1 MKMKRSLIIFI
12 LSILPIGLSAQSS
25 ILDYIF
31 EDYAEKKEYQ
41 SVIYGKTM
49 LSMMKDNASS
59 DVKDLLDG
67 IKMIR
72 IISYKG
78 EAEVLCDR
86 VLNIIRNDYRLVSRI
101 TGDGKVSNF
110 YLYEPDSSK
119 RDMSF
124 VMTVSGP
131 QESVVLEIL
140 GKFDVKD
147 ITRLSV
153 IGQKK

>member
-1 MKMKRSLIIFI
+1 
-12 LSILPIGLSAQSS
+12 
-25 ILDYIF
+25 
-31 EDYAEKKEYQ
+31 
-41 SVIYGKTM
+41 M

-67 IKMIR
+67 IRMIR

-86 VLNIIRNDYRLVSRI
+86 VLNTIRNHYRLVSRI
-101 TGDGKVSNF
+101 TGDGKISNF

-131 QESVVLEIL
+131 EESVVLEII
-140 GKFDVKD
+140 GKFDIKD

>member
-1 MKMKRSLIIFI
+1 
-12 LSILPIGLSAQSS
+12 
-25 ILDYIF
+25 
-31 EDYAEKKEYQ
+31 
-41 SVIYGKTM
+41 M

-78 EAEVLCDR
+78 EAEDLCNEVLS
-86 VLNIIRNDYRLVSRI
+86 IIKQDYRLVSRI

-110 YLYEPDSSK
+110 YIYEPNSSK
-119 RDMSF
+119 KDMSF

-131 QESVVLEIL
+131 EESVVLEII

-153 IGQKK
+153 IGQKQ

>member
-1 MKMKRSLIIFI
+1 MKRSLIIFI
-12 LSILPIGLSAQSS
+12 LSVLPLGLSAQSS

-31 EDYAEKKEYQ
+31 EDYAGKKEYQ

-119 RDMSF
+119 KDMSF
-124 VMTVSGP
+124 VMTVAGP
-131 QESVVLEIL
+131 EESVVLEIL

>member
-1 MKMKRSLIIFI
+1 MKRSLIIFI

-31 EDYAEKKEYQ
+31 EDYAGKKEYQ

-78 EAEVLCDR
+78 EAEDLCDE
-86 VLNIIRNDYRLVSRI
+86 VLSIIKQDYRLVSRI

-110 YLYEPDSSK
+110 YIYEPNSSK
-119 RDMSF
+119 KDMSF

-131 QESVVLEIL
+131 EESVVLEII

-153 IGQKK
+153 IGQKQ

>member
-1 MKMKRSLIIFI
+1 MKRSLIIFI
-12 LSILPIGLSAQSS
+12 LSILPLGLSAQSS

-31 EDYAEKKEYQ
+31 DDYAGKKEYQ

-86 VLNIIRNDYRLVSRI
+86 VLDIIRNDYRLVSRI

-119 RDMSF
+119 KDMSF
-124 VMTVSGP
+124 VMTVAGP
-131 QESVVLEIL
+131 EESVVLEIL

>member
-1 MKMKRSLIIFI
+1 MTLT
-12 LSILPIGLSAQSS
+12 ILPLGLSAQSS
-25 ILDYIF
+25 ELDGIF
-31 EDYAEKKEYQ
+31 DEYAGRKEYQ

-78 EAEVLCDR
+78 EAEDLCDE
-86 VLNIIRNDYRLVSRI
+86 VLSIIKQDYRLVSRI

-110 YLYEPDSSK
+110 YIYEPNSSK
-119 RDMSF
+119 KDMSF

-131 QESVVLEIL
+131 EESVVLEII

-153 IGQKK
+153 IGQKQ

>member
-1 MKMKRSLIIFI
+1 M
-12 LSILPIGLSAQSS
+12 GLSAQSS

-31 EDYAEKKEYQ
+31 EDYAGKKEYQ

-119 RDMSF
+119 KDMSF
-124 VMTVSGP
+124 VMTVAGP
-131 QESVVLEIL
+131 EESVVLEIL

>member
-1 MKMKRSLIIFI
+1 
-12 LSILPIGLSAQSS
+12 
-25 ILDYIF
+25 
-31 EDYAEKKEYQ
+31 
-41 SVIYGKTM
+41 M
-49 LSMMKDNASS
+49 LSMMKDKASS

-86 VLNIIRNDYRLVSRI
+86 VLSIIRHDYRLTSRI

-110 YLYEPDSSK
+110 YIYDPDSSK
-119 RDMSF
+119 KDMSF
-124 VMTVSGP
+124 VMTVAGP
-131 QESVVLEIL
+131 EESVVLEIL

>member
-1 MKMKRSLIIFI
+1 MKRSLIIFI
-12 LSILPIGLSAQSS
+12 LSILPLELSAQSS

-31 EDYAEKKEYQ
+31 DDYAGKKEYQ

-67 IKMIR
+67 IRMIR

-78 EAEVLCDR
+78 EAEVLCDM
-86 VLNIIRNDYRLVSRI
+86 VLNTIRNHYRLVSRI

-131 QESVVLEIL
+131 EESVVLEII
-140 GKFDVKD
+140 GKFDIKD

>member
-1 MKMKRSLIIFI
+1 MLFRS
-12 LSILPIGLSAQSS
+12 
-25 ILDYIF
+25 
-31 EDYAEKKEYQ
+31 DYAGKKEYQ

>member
-1 MKMKRSLIIFI
+1 M
-12 LSILPIGLSAQSS
+12 
-25 ILDYIF
+25 LDSIF
-31 EDYAEKKEYQ
+31 EDYTGKKEYQ

-59 DVKDLLDG
+59 DVKNLLDG

-78 EAEVLCDR
+78 EAEDLCDE
-86 VLNIIRNDYRLVSRI
+86 VLSIIKQDYRLVSRI

-110 YLYEPDSSK
+110 YIYEPNSSK
-119 RDMSF
+119 KDMSF

-131 QESVVLEIL
+131 EESVVLEII

-153 IGQKK
+153 IGQKQ

>member
-1 MKMKRSLIIFI
+1 MKRSLIIFI
-12 LSILPIGLSAQSS
+12 LSILPLGLSAQSS

-31 EDYAEKKEYQ
+31 DDYAGEKEYQ

>member
-1 MKMKRSLIIFI
+1 MKRSLIIFI
-12 LSILPIGLSAQSS
+12 LSILPLGLSAQSS
-25 ILDYIF
+25 ILDSIF
-31 EDYAEKKEYQ
+31 EDYTGKKEYQ

-78 EAEVLCDR
+78 EAEDLCDE
-86 VLNIIRNDYRLVSRI
+86 VLSIIKQDYRLVSRI

-110 YLYEPDSSK
+110 YIYEPNSSK
-119 RDMSF
+119 KDMSF

-131 QESVVLEIL
+131 EESVILEII

-153 IGQKK
+153 IGQKQ

>member
-31 EDYAEKKEYQ
+31 EDYAGKKEYQ

-78 EAEVLCDR
+78 EAEDLCDE
-86 VLNIIRNDYRLVSRI
+86 VLSIIKQDYRLVSRI

-110 YLYEPDSSK
+110 YIYEPNSSK
-119 RDMSF
+119 KDMSF

-131 QESVVLEIL
+131 EESVVLEII

-153 IGQKK
+153 IGQKQ